1 MTTKRAFPH
10 HIQRVFRWLGK
21 GINQFQMI
29 AHGDRIL
36 VGVSGADSL
45 CLLWALRERLQW
57 VPVSY
62 ELKALY
68 IDMGFEGELGV
79 RLEDYLRKEGFDYKI
94 IRTDI
99 GPAAHLPANEK
110 NPCFTCSR
118 ARRKRL
124 FASAREY
131 HCGKVALG
139 HHLEDINATLFLN
152 ILYGGS
158 LSTMLPRQN
167 FFGGKLSVIRPF
179 ALVYKEQLQRMAAF
193 LGLPLLENPCPSSR
207 TSERNAVNEL
217 LSRFYLKDRRI
228 RYNIFQSMRHIHREY
243 LPW

>member
-1 MTTKRAFPH
+1 MTTKRTFPH
-10 HIQRVFRWLGK
+10 QIQRVFRWLGK
-21 GINQFQMI
+21 AIDQFQMI
-29 AHGDRIL
+29 EHGDRIL

-57 VPVSY
+57 IPVSY

-68 IDMGFEGELGV
+68 IDMGFEGELGFA
-79 RLEDYLRKEGFDYKI
+79 LEGYLRKEGFDYEI

-99 GPAAHLPANEK
+99 GPAAHVPTNEK
-110 NPCFTCSR
+110 NPCFLCSR

-124 FASAREY
+124 FACARDH
-131 HCGKVALG
+131 HCGKIALG

-158 LSTMLPRQN
+158 LSTMLPRQE
-167 FFGGKLSVIRPF
+167 FFEGELSVIRPL
-179 ALVYKEQLQRMAAF
+179 ALVYREQVHRMAMF
-193 LGLPLLENPCPSSR
+193 LGLPPLENPCPSSR
-207 TSERNAVNEL
+207 TSARNAVNEL
-217 LSRFYLKDRRI
+217 LGRFYQKDRRI

-243 LPW
+243 LPR